1 MSKPTGQVMG
11 HADEADGIEEYDN
24 PLPDWWM
31 GLFWLTIVWSVL
43 YGGWYHFVG
52 KVSQEKKLAAEI
64 AEAEVRWPKKTLDA
78 ASLDVSPAAVAAGK
92 EIYAQNCVGCHG
104 PELQGGIGPNLT
116 DTTWIHGH
124 SKADILRTITE
135 GVTEKGMPN
144 WGQMIGPE
152 KVAKVAA
159 YVITTNGHVTD

>member
-1 MSKPTGQVMG
+1 VSKPTGQVMG

-31 GLFWLTIVWSVL
+31 GLFWLTIVWAVL
-43 YGGWYHFVG
+43 YGGWYHFFA
-52 KVSQEKKLAAEI
+52 KVSQEKNLAAEI
-64 AEAEVRWPKKTLDA
+64 ATDEVKWPRKTLDA

-92 EIYAQNCVGCHG
+92 DIYAQNCVGCHG
-104 PELQGGIGPNLT
+104 PALKGGIGPDLT
-116 DTTWIHGH
+116 DTTWIHGGD
-124 SKADILRTITE
+124 KAAILKTITE

-144 WGQMIGPE
+144 WGQMIGPD

-159 YVITTNGHVTD
+159 YVITTNGQVTR